1 MFTAGD
7 KALVIDGYDGERG
20 YHYFPLGTI
29 VEYVKDTPFGPVFK
43 GETDQGSNDTQ
54 FMQFEHV
61 TPVTVE
67 DEPTVQVDIVKVEGG
82 IVEKEVDNDLPTKVL
97 YAVLKGDGLNVWS
110 GEDRDTAR
118 EIKSAL
124 GGKRNGVRIFSYTA
138 DKEIR

>member
-1 MFTAGD
+1 MFKAGD
-7 KALVIDGYDGERG
+7 KALVIDGYDGEKG

-43 GETDQGSNDTQ
+43 GETDQGFNDTQ
-54 FMQFEHV
+54 FMQFGHV
-61 TPVTVE
+61 TSVTVE
-67 DEPTVQVDIVKVEGG
+67 DEPIVKVEGG
-82 IVEKEVDNDLPTKVL
+82 VVEKEVDNDLPTKVL